1 MKLANWKPKDD
12 TIAVAV
18 KGVIKAEDFTQ
29 EDLDNLVNRAKNRN
43 QDVTTFLIRAGL
55 VPVKGQFEIEL
66 SDNTLLNA
74 VKESGTVEVNSN
86 SANSVTVTKRK
97 RRTKAEIEA
106 DKK

>member
-43 QDVTTFLIRAGL
+43 QDVTTFLIKAGL

-66 SDNTLLNA
+66 PE
-74 VKESGTVEVNSN
+74 VKESATIEANSD